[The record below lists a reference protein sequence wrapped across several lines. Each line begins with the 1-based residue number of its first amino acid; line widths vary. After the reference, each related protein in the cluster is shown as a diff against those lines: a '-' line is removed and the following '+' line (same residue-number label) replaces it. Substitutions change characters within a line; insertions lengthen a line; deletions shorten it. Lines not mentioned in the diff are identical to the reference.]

1 MYCTGCGVEND
12 DNARFCKGC
21 GAELSIDQTV
31 LLSPQDE
38 PAQPPP
44 SQPTAAQPAPVQAQP
59 QPAAPAPARGGGNVA
74 LIVVLVALG
83 LMLLVVIGVGGYLL
97 GQRFGPPEEM
107 PDTTVQMPTE
117 ETTPEMAPSP
127 GESVKDGERGAVQPA
142 TDDADA
148 DTPDEETVSSDDA
161 VAEARVVLEKYLAA
175 DLGHDGNEM
184 ARYLGGQAAARFVP
198 EVQGQEDLVV
208 HSKTITD
215 YQFLNDYSID
225 FIVEVV
231 WSPSDSSDTSTSSED
246 YVLRRTEKGW
256 LIFSTPAYPE
266 GE

>member
-1 MYCTGCGVEND
+1 MYCSGCGTEND

-31 LLSPQDE
+31 LLSPHEE

-44 SQPTAAQPAPVQAQP
+44 AQPAPAQPQP
-59 QPAAPAPARGGGNVA
+59 QPAAPAPARGGSNAA

-97 GQRFGPPEEM
+97 GQRFDSPEEM
-107 PDTTVQMPTE
+107 LDTTVQMPTAD
-117 ETTPEMAPSP
+117 TAQEMEPSP
-127 GESVKDGERGAVQPA
+127 SESVEDGERGAIQPA

-148 DTPDEETVSSDDA
+148 DTPDEETVSSEDA

-184 ARYLGGQAAARFVP
+184 AKYLGGQAKARFVP

-231 WSPSDSSDTSTSSED
+231 WSPSDSSETETSSED

>member
-1 MYCTGCGVEND
+1 MYCSGCGTEND

-44 SQPTAAQPAPVQAQP
+44 SQPAPVQPQP
-59 QPAAPAPARGGGNVA
+59 QPAAPAPGRGGGNVA
-74 LIVVLVALG
+74 LIVILVALG

-97 GQRFGPPEEM
+97 GQRFGSTEQMPE
-107 PDTTVQMPTE
+107 TTAQMPTD
-117 ETTPEMAPSP
+117 ETAQEMAPSP
-127 GESVKDGERGAVQPA
+127 AESVDDGDEGAVQPA

-148 DTPDEETVSSDDA
+148 DAPDEETVSSDDA

-184 ARYLGGQAAARFVP
+184 AKYLGGQAKARFVP

-208 HSKTITD
+208 HSKAITD

-231 WSPSDSSDTSTSSED
+231 WSPEGSSETETSSED

>member
-1 MYCTGCGVEND
+1 MHCTGCGVEND

-44 SQPTAAQPAPVQAQP
+44 SQPPPAQPQP
-59 QPAAPAPARGGGNVA
+59 QPAAPALARGGSNVA

-97 GQRFGPPEEM
+97 GQRFGSAEQMPES
-107 PDTTVQMPTE
+107 TVQMPTAETTE
-117 ETTPEMAPSP
+117 ETAPSP
-127 GESVKDGERGAVQPA
+127 GESVDDGQRGAIQPA
-142 TDDADA
+142 TDKPGI
-148 DTPDEETVSSDDA
+148 DTPDEETVSSEDA

-184 ARYLGGQAAARFVP
+184 AKYLGGQAKARFVP

-231 WSPSDSSDTSTSSED
+231 WAPEGSSEAETSSED

>member
-1 MYCTGCGVEND
+1 MHCTGCGTEND
-12 DNARFCKGC
+12 DNARFCKHC
-21 GAELSIDQTV
+21 GAELTIDQTV
-31 LLSPQDE
+31 LLSPQEE

-44 SQPTAAQPAPVQAQP
+44 SEPQPAQPAAQPA
-59 QPAAPAPARGGGNVA
+59 AAPPARGGANVA
-74 LIVVLVALG
+74 LIVILVALG

-97 GQRFGPPEEM
+97 GQRFGSPEEM

-117 ETTPEMAPSP
+117 DTTQETAPSP
-127 GESVKDGERGAVQPA
+127 GNAIGDNEEGAVQPA
-142 TDDADA
+142 TDKPGV
-148 DTPDEETVSSDDA
+148 DTPDEETVSSEDA

-184 ARYLGGQAAARFVP
+184 AKYLGGQAAARFAP

>member
-1 MYCTGCGVEND
+1 MHCTGCGVEND

-21 GAELSIDQTV
+21 GAELAIDQTV

-44 SQPTAAQPAPVQAQP
+44 AQPPAQPAA
-59 QPAAPAPARGGGNVA
+59 QPAAPAAPRSGSNVA
-74 LIVVLVALG
+74 LIVALVALG
-83 LMLLVVIGVGGYLL
+83 LMLLAVIGLGGYLL
-97 GQRFGPPEEM
+97 GQRFGSPEEM

-117 ETTPEMAPSP
+117 ETTPEAAPSP
-127 GESVKDGERGAVQPA
+127 GDSVDDSDEGAIQPA
-142 TDDADA
+142 TDKPGV
-148 DTPDEETVSSDDA
+148 DTPDEETVSSEDA

-184 ARYLGGQAAARFVP
+184 AKYLGGQAAARFVP

-225 FIVEVV
+225 FIVDVV
-231 WSPSDSSDTSTSSED
+231 WSPSDSSETMTDSED
-246 YVLRRTEKGW
+246 YVLRRTEQGW

>member
-44 SQPTAAQPAPVQAQP
+44 SQPTPAQPAPVQAQP
-59 QPAAPAPARGGGNVA
+59 QPAAPAPARRGGNVA

-97 GQRFGPPEEM
+97 GQRFGSPEEM
-107 PDTTVQMPTE
+107 PDTTVQVPTE
-117 ETTPEMAPSP
+117 ETTPETTPSP
-127 GESVKDGERGAVQPA
+127 SDTIDDGAEGAIKPA
-142 TDDADA
+142 TDRPKT
-148 DTPDEETVSSDDA
+148 DTSNEETVSSEDA

-184 ARYLGGQAAARFVP
+184 ARYLGGQAKARFVP

-231 WSPSDSSDTSTSSED
+231 WSPEGSSDTMVDSED